1 MSLGT
6 KRKADIVKHGNR
18 IAQLFNESEILD
30 IPIVF
35 YVLGETSNELFV
47 RFALSETTY
56 SGAGYSIAQDGY
68 YAGHMVASGIGVN
81 SDIGNRTGTLLFHL
95 TLLLAI
101 SLNVSVFYLDNFTD
115 DPGRAAQG
123 IYSLFQVDKTKE
135 RHGTDRKEFVGLNLE
150 DQIHLAEGSMRLIID
165 ASTYR
170 RWKAKMIL
178 LAEKSETSGSP
189 WHPNVTQKMK
199 GFLRFLDQ
207 KSLSGGKKLR
217 FSPKT
222 TKKMG
227 KKHKK
232 TKVKKGNSKTKKRK
246 SKN

>member
-1 MSLGT
+1 MLLGT

-30 IPIVF
+30 IPVVF
-35 YVLGETSNELFV
+35 YVLGEASNELFV

-56 SGAGYSIAQDGY
+56 SGASYSIAQDGY
-68 YAGHMVASGIGVN
+68 YAGHMLASGIGVN
-81 SDIGNRTGTLLFHL
+81 SDIGKRTGTLLFHL

-115 DPGRAAQG
+115 EPARAAQG

-135 RHGTDRKEFVGLNLE
+135 RHGTDRQEFVGMNLE
-150 DQIHLAEGSMRLIID
+150 DQIHLAEGGMRLIID
-165 ASTYR
+165 ASTYG

-178 LAEKSETSGSP
+178 LAEKSEGSGSP
-189 WHPNVTQKMK
+189 WQANVTQKMRV
-199 GFLRFLDQ
+199 FLRNLEH
-207 KSLSGGKKLR
+207 KSLFGGQKCR

>member
-1 MSLGT
+1 
-6 KRKADIVKHGNR
+6 
-18 IAQLFNESEILD
+18 
-30 IPIVF
+30 
-35 YVLGETSNELFV
+35 LGETSNELFV

-227 KKHKK
+227 
-232 TKVKKGNSKTKKRK
+232 
-246 SKN
+246 